1 MVITT
6 AQLHLTKPEI
16 RFCAGSSPARDA
28 SEISYD
34 EDLWEWFRL
43 EIRLSTFCGSTI
55 LQNNWSS
62 SSYFYEKNFLCFGK
76 MELCYIFSKSVY
88 LMFRELDLSCQ
99 KIKKLLTFFHKRAFL
114 IFREMEIFK
123 KTSYILG
130 GHFPSTEKISYIFG
144 NGTF

>member
-1 MVITT
+1 
-6 AQLHLTKPEI
+6 
-16 RFCAGSSPARDA
+16 
-28 SEISYD
+28 
-34 EDLWEWFRL
+34 
-43 EIRLSTFCGSTI
+43 
-55 LQNNWSS
+55 
-62 SSYFYEKNFLCFGK
+62 

-99 KIKKLLTFFHKRAFL
+99 KIKKLLKFFHKRAFL